1 MATLFFGGAI
11 KDKRGSQSNHTL
23 SNWSKIGIMITIIGF
38 VSQLGYFIIRWI
50 AAGHA
55 PVSNLFEFTTFFG
68 MALVGAFIVVF
79 FIYKTSLLGLFTL
92 PIAILIIAYA
102 SMFPRDISP
111 LIPALQSDWLHIHV
125 TTAAMGEAILAIS
138 FAAGLIYLVKTIDQ
152 SKKSKRTF
160 WLEAIMFS
168 LICVVGFV
176 ASTSTFSLLDY
187 KTSFTWMDKNDELSE
202 VEYTMP
208 AIIGPHEG
216 ELINKGS
223 FESPVKV
230 PAIIN
235 AKKLNTVIWS
245 IVTGIVL
252 YVLIRIIFRRRIG
265 SLLKPLV
272 KNINLDLVDEM
283 SYRSVLIGFPVFT
296 LGALIFA
303 MIWAQIA
310 WTRFWGWDPKEV
322 WALITWLFY
331 AAFLH
336 LRLSK
341 GWHGEKSAWLAVIGF
356 AIIMFNLVAV
366 NLVIA
371 GLHSYAGS

>member
-1 MATLFFGGAI
+1 MG
-11 KDKRGSQSNHTL
+11 KDSYY
-23 SNWSKIGIMITIIGF
+23 ITIVGF
-38 VSQLGYFIIRWI
+38 IAQIGYFITRWI

-68 MALVGAFIVVF
+68 MCLVGAFIVIF
-79 FIYKTSLLGLFTL
+79 FIYKTPLLGLFTL
-92 PIAILIIAYA
+92 PVAILIIAYA

-125 TTAAMGEAILAIS
+125 TTAALGEAILAIS
-138 FAAGLIYLVKTIDQ
+138 FAAGLIYLIKSIDQ
-152 SKKSKRTF
+152 TKKSKKTF
-160 WLEAIMFS
+160 WLETIMFS
-168 LICVVGFV
+168 LICVVGFIAV
-176 ASTSTFSLLDY
+176 
-187 KTSFTWMDKNDELSE
+187 TSFFSSMNYGTSFNWVDKNGAEAEL
-202 VEYTMP
+202 EYTMP
-208 AIIGPHEG
+208 ALIGPHEG
-216 ELINKGS
+216 EQLTKDRFSPLI
-223 FESPVKV
+223 EV

-245 IVTGIVL
+245 ILSGFVL
-252 YVLIRIIFRRRIG
+252 YGILRIIFRKRIG
-265 SLLKPLV
+265 ALLKPLV
-272 KNINLDLVDEM
+272 KNVNLNLVDEI

-356 AIIMFNLVAV
+356 VIIMFNLIAV

-371 GLHSYAGS
+371 GLHSYA